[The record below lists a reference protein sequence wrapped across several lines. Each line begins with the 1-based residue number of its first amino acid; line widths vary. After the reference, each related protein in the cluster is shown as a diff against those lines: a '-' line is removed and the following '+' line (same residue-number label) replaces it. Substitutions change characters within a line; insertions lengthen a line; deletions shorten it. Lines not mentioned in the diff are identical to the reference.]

1 MGGKQIQF
9 LVLIILNS
17 ANPTLEGSERT
28 WFHAWDLFVKRGR
41 LRIPIALF
49 RLLILNPIEIYN
61 QKIMLWSAC
70 DRLCTQKFTSPLLWS
85 KDYLHVFALLLI
97 QLVFKTWF
105 AFFLSLYH
113 CFCFLKTLEMNFLLS
128 RHFPVI
134 FKVTIFI
141 CIYFSQ
147 QWFVFMLITLYCKS
161 GLKRQLR
168 VGNLHFHCA
177 KS

>member
-1 MGGKQIQF
+1 MNLILGEKQIQF

-17 ANPTLEGSERT
+17 ANPTLEGFLERENLIS
-28 WFHAWDLFVKRGR
+28 WDLFVKRGR

-70 DRLCTQKFTSPLLWS
+70 DRLCTQKFTSTLLWS

-134 FKVTIFI
+134 FKVTILFI
-141 CIYFSQ
+141 SLSSDLYLCWSHCI
-147 QWFVFMLITLYCKS
+147 
-161 GLKRQLR
+161 
-168 VGNLHFHCA
+168 A
-177 KS
+177 KAV